1 MVFKE
6 KEQKHIVICEEI
18 DVLRAR
24 KAGRDMASA
33 SGFNDVKTTEIEI
46 AISELGLNIIKHR
59 AVRGELVLTLV
70 QDEGSLT
77 GFEIIARDHGPGM
90 ADPTAAM
97 RDGESSTGTLGI
109 GLSGV
114 KRLMDEFCLNSEIG
128 RGTVVKVRKWL
139 NSESPLAAKFSVL
152 SRPKLGESLSGDA
165 YFIRHTHNGI
175 FFAVIDALG
184 HGNEANKTVVT
195 ALDILGN
202 CYMDELGDIAATC
215 HRGLKYTRGVALGL
229 CRIRQQERSVE
240 HLSIG
245 NVELRVYQG
254 TKEQHT
260 ICFNG
265 TLGMESE
272 NYHVSSYPYNS
283 QTALIMFSDGVSGK
297 FKLSDFLLEKTPV
310 EVASYIFRNY
320 SREYDDA
327 TVLVLK

>member
-6 KEQKHIVICEEI
+6 KEQRHFVIFEEI

-24 KAGRDMASA
+24 KAGRDLASS
-33 SGFNDVKTTEIEI
+33 SGFNDIKTTEIEI
-46 AISELGLNIIKHR
+46 AISELGLNIIKHK
-59 AVRGELVLTLV
+59 AVRGEIILTLV

-90 ADPTAAM
+90 PDTVAAM

-114 KRLMDEFCLNSEIG
+114 KRLMDEFSLSSELG

-139 NSESPLAAKFSVL
+139 DSGEPLAARFSVL
-152 SRPKLGESLSGDA
+152 SRPKFGESLSGDA
-165 YFIRHTHNGI
+165 YFIRRTHSGL
-175 FFAVIDALG
+175 FLSVVDALG
-184 HGNEANKTVVT
+184 HGNEANKTVVQ

-202 CYMDELGDIAATC
+202 CFNDDLEDIAATC
-215 HRGLKYTRGVALGL
+215 HRGLRYTRGVALGM
-229 CRIRQQERSVE
+229 CRILHQEGIVE
-240 HLSIG
+240 HLSVG

-254 TKEQHT
+254 AKEQHT
-260 ICFNG
+260 VCFNG
-265 TLGMESE
+265 TLGMETE
-272 NYHVSSYPYNS
+272 RYHVSRYPY
-283 QTALIMFSDGVSGK
+283 TPRTCLVLFSDGVSGK
-297 FKLSDFLLEKTPV
+297 FQLSEFLLEKTPV
-310 EVASYIFRNY
+310 EIASYVFRNF

>member
-77 GFEIIARDHGPGM
+77 GFEIIARDHGPGIS
-90 ADPTAAM
+90 DPAAAM

-114 KRLMDEFCLNSEIG
+114 KRLMDEFSLNSELG

-139 NSESPLAAKFSVL
+139 ASESPLAAKFSVL
-152 SRPKLGESLSGDA
+152 SRPKFGESLSGDA

-175 FFAVIDALG
+175 FLAVVDALG
-184 HGNEANKTVVT
+184 HGSEANKTVVT

-202 CYMDELGDIAATC
+202 CYMDELPDIAATC
-215 HRGLKYTRGVALGL
+215 HRGLRYTRGVALGL
-229 CRIRQQERSVE
+229 CRIRQAERIVE

-254 TKEQHT
+254 TKERHT
-260 ICFNG
+260 VCFNG
-265 TLGMESE
+265 TLGMETES
-272 NYHVSSYPYNS
+272 YHVSSYPYNS

-297 FKLSDFLLEKTPV
+297 FKLSEFLLEKTPV
-310 EVASYIFRNY
+310 EIASYIFRNY
-320 SREYDDA
+320 SRDYDDA

>member
-1 MVFKE
+1 MVYKE
-6 KEQKHIVICEEI
+6 KEQKHILIREEV

-24 KAGRDMASA
+24 KAGRDLASA

-59 AVRGELVLTLV
+59 AVRGEIILTLV

-77 GFEIIARDHGPGM
+77 GFEIVARDHGPGI
-90 ADPTAAM
+90 ANTAAAM
-97 RDGESSTGTLGI
+97 RDGESSAGTLGI

-114 KRLMDEFCLNSEIG
+114 KRLMDEFTLNSELG

-139 NSESPLAAKFSVL
+139 ENGASLSAQFSVL
-152 SRPKLGESLSGDA
+152 SRPKAGETLSGDA
-165 YFIRHTHNGI
+165 YFIRRTHNGI
-175 FFAVIDALG
+175 FFSVIDALG
-184 HGNEANKTVVT
+184 HGSEANKTVVT

-202 CYMDELGDIAATC
+202 CYMDDLADIAATC
-215 HRGLKYTRGVALGL
+215 HRGLRHTRGVALGM
-229 CRIRQQERSVE
+229 CRIRQPEGVIE

-254 TKEQHT
+254 LKEQHT

-265 TLGMESE
+265 TLGMETE
-272 NYHVSSYPYNS
+272 RYHVSSYPYTTR
-283 QTALIMFSDGVSGK
+283 TALVLFSDGISGK
-297 FKLSDFLLEKTPV
+297 FKLSEFLLEKTPV
-310 EVASYIFRNY
+310 EIASYVFRNY